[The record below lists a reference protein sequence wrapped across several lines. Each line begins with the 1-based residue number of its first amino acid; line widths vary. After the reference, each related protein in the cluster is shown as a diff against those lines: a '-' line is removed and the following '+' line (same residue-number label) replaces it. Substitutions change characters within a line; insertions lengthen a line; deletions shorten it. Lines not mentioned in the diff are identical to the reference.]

1 MGAGSNE
8 LWAKAEVLKML
19 LCSWGRF
26 CTDRQSRRSAQAQE
40 YCRMKLWEFQ
50 CDRARGRMF
59 PAGDMVGSDCFPYT
73 KQKPFWVCG
82 RAQPSDAGRVL
93 GSSCAAVM
101 EMCWHLQSEHSL
113 WMDHAQSDEVGFVL
127 WAPWNQNTAGRHLE
141 KKNLASLGRLL
152 WAFFFFFLHLKKEE
166 FVSVP
171 DERREVF
178 LCLRSSA
185 GISGSFSAGLHC
197 GPLCWG
203 RHNLSCHLAPC
214 SPELSLAENFYFLW
228 HKHLN
233 WQIFPLSTLFIE
245 GVCDGG
251 MEVQRKIFLLG
262 KKESSQRGA
271 VISGHY
277 LSSDN
282 NYYRTITSHPSHLN
296 IWCNKAPCP
305 AQWPSKTPLPFQTF
319 ARITS
324 VKISF
329 LLFSL
334 KIKFSRF
341 SLTALKF

>member
-1 MGAGSNE
+1 MSCE
-8 LWAKAEVLKML
+8 PKQRFWKCCSVLEE
-19 LCSWGRF
+19 GF
-26 CTDRQSRRSAQAQE
+26 AQTDRAGGLL
-40 YCRMKLWEFQ
+40 KL
-50 CDRARGRMF
+50 R
-59 PAGDMVGSDCFPYT
+59 
-73 KQKPFWVCG
+73 
-82 RAQPSDAGRVL
+82 
-93 GSSCAAVM
+93 
-101 EMCWHLQSEHSL
+101 
-113 WMDHAQSDEVGFVL
+113 
-127 WAPWNQNTAGRHLE
+127 NTAGWNSGSSNVTEQEEECFLLVTWLDLTVSHTQSRNPFGCVVERSQVMLAGCWGAAVQQWWKCAGICSQSTRCEWIMHRVMRWGLCSGHLGI
-141 KKNLASLGRLL
+141 KTLL
-152 WAFFFFFLHLKKEE
+152 RGIWRRKTWHPWADFYGLFFFFFLHLKKEE

>member
-1 MGAGSNE
+1 MGAVSNE

-152 WAFFFFFLHLKKEE
+152 WAFFFFFSFTWKRKNL
-166 FVSVP
+166 
-171 DERREVF
+171 F
-178 LCLRSSA
+178 LCQMKGEKFFCAWGVQQEFLVPSVLDCTVVPCVGGGTTFPATWLLAVLSFHLLR
-185 GISGSFSAGLHC
+185 
-197 GPLCWG
+197 
-203 RHNLSCHLAPC
+203 
-214 SPELSLAENFYFLW
+214 
-228 HKHLN
+228 
-233 WQIFPLSTLFIE
+233 IF
-245 GVCDGG
+245 
-251 MEVQRKIFLLG
+251 
-262 KKESSQRGA
+262 
-271 VISGHY
+271 
-277 LSSDN
+277 
-282 NYYRTITSHPSHLN
+282 
-296 IWCNKAPCP
+296 
-305 AQWPSKTPLPFQTF
+305 
-319 ARITS
+319 
-324 VKISF
+324 ISF
-329 LLFSL
+329 DTSTWTDRFFLFQLFS
-334 KIKFSRF
+334 
-341 SLTALKF
+341 